1 MKNILLVEDDI
12 NIGNM
17 IEEVLLKEGY
27 LVTRAYSG
35 TEALL
40 QLQRYKPN
48 LILLDLILPGLS
60 GEEVVSNISG
70 IPIIVLSAK
79 TNIDN
84 KINLLLQGVVD
95 YMIKPLNIREL
106 LARIS
111 IHLNYL
117 NWYEPSKLYFDDV
130 VLNID
135 ERCISTDNKE
145 IKLTRTELAILKV
158 LVLNDKQI
166 VTKSYL
172 LDNIMED
179 TPDCTDSSLKMHISN
194 LRKKLRELSGREYIE
209 AIWGVGFKLK

>member
-35 TEALL
+35 TEVLL